1 MALELHRILFTKNIF
16 ANGDINPSPELVPA
30 TYEGMLLLKKEEER
44 KGEKEW
50 EKQNAFYIFSLQTRN
65 NQPSTE

>member
-44 KGEKEW
+44 KGEKE
-50 EKQNAFYIFSLQTRN
+50 
-65 NQPSTE
+65 